1 LKHLLDK
8 GHDNASR
15 FIFEA
20 PVIMT
25 GYYVS
30 VFRLGFEHTGFE
42 AWALRPDTTNTTTFV
57 GKKKT
62 TLYKVFRDLWNKDSD
77 LIKEPGTYQ
86 LAFEKV
92 PIEDYNGLR
101 MNFDK
106 ITYIYKVGEVFRLG
120 KMGIEKG
127 RGLYD
132 VKNKTLRSSESMTFE
147 PISIDDIANW
157 KEITKE
163 EADAMQVNF
172 KFTMLARLPN
182 NPPKEA
188 GY

>member
-1 LKHLLDK
+1 
-8 GHDNASR
+8 
-15 FIFEA
+15 
-20 PVIMT
+20 MT